1 MNTFTPI
8 INCFSPFFIYLSLQ
22 VCKSFIMSVNGIDCE
37 YRLLY
42 RAKKHRKRIWKMFL
56 KNTHRIM
63 CWWTTRASES
73 FDVWFRI
80 STVVDDLK
88 IEMGIS
94 AACRGKNWLAH
105 LSVFFL
111 FFFLSIS
118 LAPFFWLFPIKK
130 SNQANDWCCPTRPSI
145 RNSTQFK
152 RVTAI
157 YSHWERCSLYI
168 SRYSVWSGC
177 RNKVSKV
184 QIFIDFVGCVCLH
197 AYPKNIH

>member
-80 STVVDDLK
+80 STVVDGLK

-94 AACRGKNWLAH
+94 AACREKNWLATYP
-105 LSVFFL
+105 
-111 FFFLSIS
+111 FFFCFFFC
-118 LAPFFWLFPIKK
+118 PFHLLPF
-130 SNQANDWCCPTRPSI
+130 SD
-145 RNSTQFK
+145 
-152 RVTAI
+152 
-157 YSHWERCSLYI
+157 CSLSKNRI
-168 SRYSVWSGC
+168 RRMIDAVPLVRVSAILHSSRE
-177 RNKVSKV
+177 
-184 QIFIDFVGCVCLH
+184 
-197 AYPKNIH
+197 